1 MSLTDGEISK
11 HRQRAERILDAAA
24 DLVLRWGYKRVTIDE
39 VAKRAG
45 IGKGTVYLHWRTREA
60 LFLAVLAR
68 DSVKMYERL
77 IAVIREDPAE
87 ILLHRM
93 LRRTL
98 LLLKELPLLQAMFT
112 GDTEV
117 LGNLLE
123 ERAAGPIQSR
133 KFVSFREY
141 FALLRSHGL
150 LRTDVAAGDQFY
162 AINASMFGFYL
173 LDPLLPPE
181 ERRSLDERA
190 EIVAAMVR
198 NAFEPPEPP
207 DPAVLRALA
216 PGIVDK
222 FVRLRADYVQFVQ
235 GNSTSTRE
243 SPEE

>member
-68 DSVKMYERL
+68 DSVKLYDGL
-77 IAVIREDPAE
+77 IAAIREDPAE
-87 ILLHRM
+87 ILLHRV

-98 LLLKELPLLQAMFT
+98 LLLKEFPLLQAMFT

-117 LGNLLE
+117 LGSLLE
-123 ERAAGPIQSR
+123 ESTVRPLRGR
-133 KFVSFREY
+133 KFAWFRDY
-141 FALLRSHGL
+141 FALLRSHRL
-150 LRTDVAAGDQFY
+150 LRADMAADDQFY

-173 LDPLLPPE
+173 LDPLLPLE

-198 NAFEPPEPP
+198 NAFEPPDPP

-222 FVRLRADYVQFVQ
+222 FVRLRADYVQFAQ

>member
-1 MSLTDGEISK
+1 MSLIEGEISK

-24 DLVLRWGYKRVTIDE
+24 ELVLRWGYKRVTIEE

-68 DSVKMYERL
+68 DSVKMYAGL
-77 IAVIREDPAE
+77 IEAIREDPAE
-87 ILLHRM
+87 ILPHRL

-98 LLLKELPLLQAMFT
+98 LLLKEFPLLQAMFT

-117 LGNLLE
+117 LGGLLE
-123 ERAAGPIQSR
+123 ESTVRPLRGR
-133 KFVSFREY
+133 KFASFRDY
-141 FALLRSHGL
+141 FALLRSRGL
-150 LRTDVAAGDQFY
+150 LRTDVAADDQFY

-173 LDPLLPPE
+173 LDPMLPPE

-198 NAFEPPEPP
+198 NAFEPPDPP

-216 PGIVDK
+216 PGIIDM